1 MRWKRLSCQMRLK
14 SLLGDTVR
22 YVPVLSGEALVVSDE
37 VEIVAVLS
45 SEQAVSPR
53 RNKPANTERAVF
65 MQASHSHIPLYII
78 PKQEQSLLAAPLTSW
93 FNQYERFSPDK

>member
-1 MRWKRLSCQMRLK
+1 M
-14 SLLGDTVR
+14 R

-65 MQASHSHIPLYII
+65 MQASTLSYIPLYII